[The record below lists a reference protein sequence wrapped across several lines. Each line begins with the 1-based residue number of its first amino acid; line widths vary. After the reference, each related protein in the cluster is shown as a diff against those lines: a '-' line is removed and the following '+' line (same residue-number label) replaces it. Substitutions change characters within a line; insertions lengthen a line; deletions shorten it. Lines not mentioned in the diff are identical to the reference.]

1 MPRLKKAELKITML
15 ETEKE
20 ELRRLSKHFAF
31 STMSGFVLALIR
43 EKITQDSLTLS
54 REIIQTFDRLYEFE
68 SNSKTLSKIKKDHR
82 RELATKTR
90 NKLLQLCSDGT
101 AP

>member
-1 MPRLKKAELKITML
+1 MTSSKKTELKITML
-15 ETEKE
+15 DAEKE

-31 STMSGFVLALIR
+31 NTMSGFVLALIR
-43 EKITQDSLTLS
+43 EKLTQNTLTLS

-68 SNSKTLSKIKKDHR
+68 SNSKTLSKITKDRR

-101 AP
+101 AS